1 MLFSQ
6 TAEPVCVPAMP
17 VSTTEQ
23 PAILGHSRQEHMSWL
38 LNIAIEKF
46 ITVQS
51 RFSDI
56 KVSDNLCDVL
66 TIFKR
71 PFFNLLHKQYN

>member
-17 VSTTEQ
+17 VSTTELPDTQ

-56 KVSDNLCDVL
+56 KFSDNL
-66 TIFKR
+66 R
-71 PFFNLLHKQYN
+71 FNDDFRKTVIYFTT